1 MAEFLHGVDLHTAQR
16 SGSTIK
22 IELEDGET
30 VEGRIVSFDR
40 WHLLV
45 QLDDFPCVVV
55 IAAIAGMEQV
65 RAS

>member
-1 MAEFLHGVDLHTAQR
+1 MAESLCGIDLNQARR

-22 IELEDGET
+22 IELDDGET
-30 VEGRIVSFDR
+30 VEGRIVSFDH

-45 QLDDFPCVVV
+45 QLEEFPCVVL
-55 IAAIAGMEQV
+55 IAAIARMEQV